1 MRTLFLATIILIPLT
16 PALAQDRER
25 PAPNASQS
33 AQPQAGSTSATTAQS
48 QKSGQSD
55 RVLNRM
61 GPGIDWD
68 HRKAG
73 RDWKIVPDQHN
84 GEAGRN

>member
-1 MRTLFLATIILIPLT
+1 MRTPFLATILLIPLT
-16 PALAQDRER
+16 PALAQDPER

-48 QKSGQSD
+48 KKSGQSD
-55 RVLNRM
+55 RVLDRM

-68 HRKAG
+68 YRKAG
-73 RDWKIVPDQHN
+73 RDRKIAPDQHN
-84 GEAGRN
+84 GEIGRN

>member
-1 MRTLFLATIILIPLT
+1 MRTLLLVIILLIPLT
-16 PALAQDRER
+16 PSLAQDPGR
-25 PAPNASQS
+25 PAPNAPQP
-33 AQPQAGSTSATTAQS
+33 AQPQAGSTPATTAQS
-48 QKSGQSD
+48 KSGQSD
-55 RVLNRM
+55 RVLDRM

>member
-1 MRTLFLATIILIPLT
+1 MRTLFLAAILLIPLT
-16 PALAQDRER
+16 PSLAQDPGR

-33 AQPQAGSTSATTAQS
+33 AQPQASSTPATTAQS
-48 QKSGQSD
+48 KESGQSD
-55 RVLNRM
+55 RVLDRM